1 MFRGSIAALVTPFRS
16 GEVDYPKLEELV
28 ERLIDAGID
37 GLVPCGTTGESATLT
52 FEEHEKVVE
61 TVIRRADGRVPVIA
75 GTGSNSTRE
84 AIELTRHAGE
94 AGADGAL
101 LITPYYNRPTQE
113 GLFRHYARI
122 AEAVDL
128 PLILYNVP
136 SRTGVNLDADTVAR
150 LAEFDSIVAIKEA
163 SGRLDLASE
172 IMLRADIELLSGD
185 DSLTLPLL
193 ALGASGVISV
203 AANAVPR
210 AMADMVDLFREG
222 DIEGARR
229 IHFRLFPL
237 FKALFI
243 ETNPVPIKEALAMT
257 GFMEAEVR
265 LPLCPMTDANRR
277 KLEAVVQA
285 VGLELGAAQR

>member
-1 MFRGSIAALVTPFRS
+1 MFRGSIAALVTPFRG
-16 GEVDYPKLEELV
+16 GEVDFPKLEELV
-28 ERLIDAGID
+28 ERLIDAGIH
-37 GLVPCGTTGESATLT
+37 GLVPCGTTGESATLS
-52 FEEHEKVVE
+52 FEEHEKVIE

-84 AIELTRHAGE
+84 AIELTDYAAK

-113 GLFRHYARI
+113 GLFRHYARV

-150 LAEFDSIVAIKEA
+150 LAEFDSIVAVKEA

-172 IMLRADIELLSGD
+172 ILQRADIEVLSGD

-193 ALGASGVISV
+193 ALGASGVVSV

-257 GFMEAEVR
+257 GFMDAEVR

-277 KLEAVVQA
+277 KLEAVVQE
-285 VGLELGAAQR
+285 VGLEIGAAQH

>member
-1 MFRGSIAALVTPFRS
+1 MFRGAIAALVTPFRN
-16 GEVDYPKLEELV
+16 GQVDYPKLEELI
-28 ERLIDAGID
+28 ERLIDAGIH

-52 FEEHEKVVE
+52 FEEHER
-61 TVIRRADGRVPVIA
+61 VIECAIKRADGRVPVIA

-84 AIELTRHAGE
+84 AIELTQYAAK

-113 GLFRHYARI
+113 GLYRHYAQV
-122 AEAVDL
+122 AQTVDL

-136 SRTGVNLDADTVAR
+136 SRTGVSLEAETVAR
-150 LAEFDSIVAIKEA
+150 LSEFETIVAVKEA
-163 SGRLDLASE
+163 SGRIDLASE
-172 IMLRADIELLSGD
+172 IMVRADIDVLSGD

-193 ALGASGVISV
+193 ALGATGVISV

-210 AMADMVDLFREG
+210 AMVDMVDLFREG

-237 FKALFI
+237 LKALFI
-243 ETNPVPIKEALAMT
+243 ETNPVPVKEALAMT
-257 GFMEAEVR
+257 GFMDAEVR

-277 KLEAVVQA
+277 KLESVVQE
-285 VGLELGAAQR
+285 VGLEIGATQK